1 MDTIDNDKRIN
12 PRSNIFVIATLY
24 AQGGSLAV
32 RIRNLSGHG
41 ALVEAATT
49 LPPIGSPVRLCRGS
63 LSVSGTIM
71 WVDRARAGLHFVS
84 TTAVDDWLPGGKRGV
99 GQQMADELAHRIR
112 LGEPLPPQPHR
123 RAELQPPTIG
133 EQLSRL
139 VAELEKAGEDLAA
152 DAEVAA
158 RHPTSLQAI
167 DAVAQ
172 VLARLAGSQIHGPT
186 AAPPVRRSAAP

>member
-1 MDTIDNDKRIN
+1 MRMAG
-12 PRSNIFVIATLY
+12 RC
-24 AQGGSLAV
+24 AV

-99 GQQMADELAHRIR
+99 GQQMADELIT
-112 LGEPLPPQPHR
+112 GFDWDESLPPQPDR
-123 RAELQPPTIG
+123 RAELQPPTSG

-152 DAEVAA
+152 DADVAA
-158 RHPTSLQAI
+158 RHATPLQAI

-172 VLARLAGSQIHGPT
+172 VLARLAGSEFHGPT

>member
-12 PRSNIFVIATLY
+12 PRSNIFVTATLY

-32 RIRNLSGHG
+32 RIRNLSGDG

-71 WVDRARAGLHFVS
+71 WVDRAKAGLHFVS
-84 TTAVDDWLPGGKRGV
+84 KTAVDDWLPGGKRGV

-112 LGEPLPPQPHR
+112 LGELLPQPDPR
-123 RAELQPPTIG
+123 IDLQPPTSG

-158 RHPTSLQAI
+158 RHAAPLQAI

-172 VLARLAGSQIHGPT
+172 VLARLAGSEFHGPS